1 MDETKKKSGFS
12 WLLLVIIVIA
22 LLGVLWIL
30 GKNLGYLGT
39 STGSSEYQAVFLS
52 NNQVY
57 FGKIAS
63 SGGKYAKLTDIF
75 YLQVA
80 QALQPSQPNSQVN
93 LVKLGDELH
102 GPADVMEINRDHIL
116 FIEDLKPES
125 QVVKAIEQYKT
136 SRTTT
141 QPVN

>member
-1 MDETKKKSGFS
+1 MDETKKKSGAS
-12 WLLLVIIVIA
+12 WIFIIIIIIV
-22 LLGVLWIL
+22 LLAILWMV
-30 GKNLGYLGT
+30 GKNMGFIGEK
-39 STGSSEYQAVFLS
+39 TGGDYQAVFLT

-57 FGKIAS
+57 FGKLSS
-63 SGGKYAKLTDIF
+63 SGGNYAKLTDIF

-136 SRTTT
+136 N
-141 QPVN
+141 QPTGN